1 MMKENFLSREN
12 ARLLQ
17 QIEILQNCN
26 NAKNLEIHRLKKQIR
41 ELEKHLNPP
50 AA

>member
-1 MMKENFLSREN
+1 MRNFLKQEN

-26 NAKNLEIHRLKKQIR
+26 DAKNLEIERLRQRIR
-41 ELEKHLNPP
+41 ELEQHLNPS
-50 AA
+50 AV